1 MDQTAYK
8 PGSVPPADADA
19 TVIPLDRPLRDGS
32 RDQPGSLGPATVL
45 PCSVETSQG
54 ARSLFGLA
62 PGGACHA
69 VPVAGPAVR
78 SYRTLS
84 PLPSEPRL
92 GRRFALCGAFPRVAP
107 GGCCPPPCRYGARTF
122 LPRAQGA
129 GATARPSDP
138 PARCDFMRPCAIGR
152 LPPSPGPPPARRGTE
167 VQSTPVTVSTAARR
181 RIAISRARVSPQAS
195 PSTRSGRQCRWK
207 AATV

>member
-1 MDQTAYK
+1 MDQTACK

-45 PCSVETSQG
+45 PCSAETSQG

-69 VPVAGPAVR
+69 GPVAGPAVR

-84 PLPSEPRL
+84 PLPSRASARAGGLLSVALSLGSPPAGVARRLVAMEPGLSSPARKARERPPGRL
-92 GRRFALCGAFPRVAP
+92 IRADKCDLARLRAIGIAPRR
-107 GGCCPPPCRYGARTF
+107 PCR
-122 LPRAQGA
+122 
-129 GATARPSDP
+129 
-138 PARCDFMRPCAIGR
+138 
-152 LPPSPGPPPARRGTE
+152 
-167 VQSTPVTVSTAARR
+167 VQRTPVTVSTEARR
-181 RIAISRARVSPQAS
+181 RIAINRARVSPQAS

-207 AATV
+207 AATVWAVSAS